1 MDKKHAPIK
10 HTIPITS
17 EDIGLTVYPKSTH
30 NEFDFI
36 KNIEYEQASQLKESG
51 QYDLASRV
59 ETSKEKFILFKEEL
73 KLLYIFMQ
81 SSLDDYVKEVM
92 GSDKKV
98 HISSS
103 WVARNKKGQWTEP
116 HTHQSIINGAFY
128 FNSPGKSSP
137 FCVNVY
143 NDLRVMFTSKVP
155 VKKNQLVLFPNSL
168 EHWVPKHKDKETRYC
183 VAFNT
188 QIDEHFKFGQAQYK
202 AYEKI
207 KNGYKK

>member
-1 MDKKHAPIK
+1 
-10 HTIPITS
+10 
-17 EDIGLTVYPKSTH
+17 
-30 NEFDFI
+30 
-36 KNIEYEQASQLKESG
+36 
-51 QYDLASRV
+51 
-59 ETSKEKFILFKEEL
+59 
-73 KLLYIFMQ
+73 MQ

>member
-1 MDKKHAPIK
+1 MDKKYAPIK

-116 HTHQSIINGAFY
+116 HTHQSIING
-128 FNSPGKSSP
+128 
-137 FCVNVY
+137 
-143 NDLRVMFTSKVP
+143 VMFTSKVP